1 MSRRKKGAVEEPE
14 ETAPEPSRAAGGCV
28 LAVLVLG
35 LGAVLFV
42 ALGTLAVL
50 VVWAVGAVALW
61 RGARSVPSAANPAP
75 PPVSEGAENTKPQFT
90 IVEDRKGHCT
100 VQWQKGV
107 NGS

>member
-1 MSRRKKGAVEEPE
+1 MSRRKKTAEEPE
-14 ETAPEPSRAAGGCV
+14 EAASEPSRAAGGCV
-28 LAVLVLG
+28 LAVLVLVA
-35 LGAVLFV
+35 GAVLFAV
-42 ALGTLAVL
+42 LGTLAVL
-50 VVWAVGAVALW
+50 VVWAAGGVALW

-75 PPVSEGAENTKPQFT
+75 PPAPEGAENTKPQFT

>member
-1 MSRRKKGAVEEPE
+1 MSRRKKATAQPE
-14 ETAPEPSRAAGGCV
+14 ETAPGPSRAAGGCV
-28 LAVLVLG
+28 LAVLVLA
-35 LGAVLFV
+35 LGAVLF
-42 ALGTLAVL
+42 AILGTLAVL
-50 VVWAVGAVALW
+50 VVWAAGGVALW

-75 PPVSEGAENTKPQFT
+75 PPASEGAENTKPQFT